1 MHRTWRLTLLWTL
14 GVLLGTLH
22 PFVLDPWV
30 VTVPSDSFWIPRLKG
45 LDPPFNVLMFMPLGW
60 ALRQRGRGLG
70 WAVGSG
76 LVFSAG
82 IELAQHFVPFRVPV
96 AEDIFFNGL
105 GAGLGWVWAAPIT
118 RALALLRPGLRASLA
133 GLLAAFILWAAAPP
147 EVKGS
152 LWLWSYDSALV
163 VGQERS
169 GVYPW
174 HGQVHRAQ
182 MWVGNSTRSAPA
194 WDLQVHG
201 PGVFEDLAAQIDEA
215 QTFVLQT
222 VLTGPPTPTPE
233 DDLQRILV
241 WSQGVQNR
249 NFLLGQA
256 VDVMVFRLRTRVTP
270 LVGQFPDRSEPLQ
283 MPAIAEGQTS
293 TVTISYDA
301 GRLWGQVDDQRY
313 EGTLEALPQH
323 NGARRFWLPKGQR
336 GSTLFSFCA
345 GLVIAAALGGWQSR
359 RRAFLGGLTLALVT
373 MLVQTVLLDAGLPAL
388 GLLGACAGAAFG
400 AWATSRSAAQ
410 GPAPM

>member
-1 MHRTWRLTLLWTL
+1 MLWAL

-22 PFVLDPWV
+22 PFVLDPWA
-30 VTVPSDSFWIPRLKG
+30 VTVPSDSFWVPRLKG

-70 WAVGSG
+70 LAVLTG
-76 LVFSAG
+76 VAFSAG

-105 GAGLGWVWAAPIT
+105 GSGLGWRLAPHLT
-118 RALALLRPGLRASLA
+118 RASSGARPRLRAAFA

-147 EVKGS
+147 VVQGA
-152 LWLWSYDSALV
+152 LWLWSYDSELV
-163 VGQERS
+163 VGQERT
-169 GVYPW
+169 GAYPW
-174 HGQVHRAQ
+174 HGQVHHARI
-182 MWVGNSTRSAPA
+182 WVGSSTRAVPA
-194 WDLQVHG
+194 WDLHVHG
-201 PGVFEDLAAQIDEA
+201 PGVHEDLAEHIDAAQA
-215 QTFVLQT
+215 FVVQA
-222 VLTGPPTPTPE
+222 VLTGPQTPRPE

-283 MPAIAEGQTS
+283 MPAIAPGQTS
-293 TVTISYDA
+293 TVTITYAS
-301 GRLWGQVDDQRY
+301 GRLWGELDEVRY
-313 EGTLEALPQH
+313 EGTLGDLPAH

-336 GSTLFSFCA
+336 GATLFSFCA
-345 GLVIAAALGGWQSR
+345 GLVIAAALGGWQTR
-359 RRAFLGGLTLALVT
+359 RRSFVGGLMVALVT
-373 MLVQTVLLDAGLPAL
+373 MLMQTVLLDAGLPAF

-400 AWATSRSAAQ
+400 AWATSRSAAEE
-410 GPAPM
+410 APSV